1 MPEMTRT
8 GWILTGIVATIG
20 ALLIALVLFIAFFNW
35 NRARPWLGQRIGSSI
50 GRPVAING
58 DLTVDWLRNPD
69 ARGLSNW
76 IPWPR
81 FVARE
86 ISIANPDW
94 TKQPRFATVQEVR
107 FSLSPLAL
115 IGHTIDIPSLKLIGP
130 SVDIERD
137 KQGRDNWTFRFA
149 KGGPGGWKLDIGE
162 VALGAARIR
171 MDDDKLDLHMDFTVR
186 PLGKPIPFAEIVP
199 PASSARSSAPPP
211 HSSQQYYF
219 AWTAKGTW
227 RGADASGSGKLG
239 SVLAVSNASMP
250 FPLQADLR
258 LRDLHIDLA
267 GTLTDPVHLGA
278 LDLNL
283 KMSGESMSHLYA
295 LTGVALPPTK
305 PFTTR
310 GRLFARVH
318 QGIFKYDHFDGTVGH
333 SDIHGSATYTTAA
346 PRPKL
351 RATLTSNVLDFGD
364 LSPLIGADS
373 NAEKAKRGES
383 QKQPADK
390 LLPVER
396 FDTTR
401 WRAMDADVRFT
412 GKRIVRKSNL
422 PISNLSTHLVMDDG
436 VLVLDP
442 LALSAAGGDLKAH
455 IRLDGRKNPMHG
467 EATLSLRHLQL
478 SKLFPSVDLMHTSLG
493 QINGDAKLDGD
504 GNSVASLLGTSDG
517 EVKILINDGAVS
529 KLLLEEI
536 GLNVGNIIITKL
548 VGDKPEKLNCAAA
561 DLVAKQGVWRPQ
573 IFVIDTE
580 PMTIDVDGNINLA
593 DETLDLTIHPHS
605 KGVRVLSLRSPLYLR
620 GTLKHPDAGVE
631 KGPLLARGVGAAVL
645 GAVAAPVAALA
656 ALIAPSHDED
666 NACRGVIQAMR
677 KPATTRH

>member
-1 MPEMTRT
+1 MTRT
-8 GWILTGIVATIG
+8 GWILTWIVAAVG
-20 ALLIALVLFIAFFNW
+20 ALLIALVLFIALFNW
-35 NRARPWLGQRIGSSI
+35 NRARPWLDQRLGSSI

-69 ARGLSNW
+69 AHGLSNW

-81 FVARE
+81 FVARD

-94 TKQPRFATVQEVR
+94 AKQPRFATVQEVR

-115 IGHTIDIPSLKLIGP
+115 LGHTIDIPSLKLIGP
-130 SVDIERD
+130 SVDVERD
-137 KQGRDNWTFRFA
+137 KQDRDNWTFNFA
-149 KGGPGGWKLDIGE
+149 KGSGGKWKLDIGE
-162 VALGAARIR
+162 VALGAGKIR
-171 MDDDKLDLHMDFTVR
+171 MDDAKLDLHLDFTVT
-186 PLGKPIPFAEIVP
+186 PLGKPIPFSEIVP
-199 PASSARSSAPPP
+199 AKSSAPGSAPPP
-211 HSSQQYYF
+211 HSNQKYYF

-239 SVLAVSNASMP
+239 SVLALSNAATP

-258 LRDLHIDLA
+258 LRDLHIA
-267 GTLTDPVHLGA
+267 VVGTLTDPVHLGA
-278 LDLNL
+278 LDMDLE
-283 KMSGESMSHLYA
+283 MSGESMSHLYA

-305 PFTTR
+305 PFSTH

-318 QGIFKYDHFDGTVGH
+318 QGIFKYDHFDGKVGH
-333 SDIHGSATYTTAA
+333 SDLHGSATYATAG

-351 RATLTSNVLDFGD
+351 TATLTSNVLDFGD

-373 NAEKAKRGES
+373 NAAKAQRGES

-390 LLPVER
+390 LLPVET

-401 WRAMDADVRFT
+401 WRKMDADVHFT

-422 PISNLSTHLVMDDG
+422 PISDLSTHLVLDDG
-436 VLVLDP
+436 VLTLDP
-442 LALSAAGGDLKAH
+442 FALSAAGGDLKAN
-455 IRLDGRKNPMHG
+455 ITLDGRRNPMHG
-467 EATLSLRHLQL
+467 EATLSLRHLKL
-478 SKLFPSVDLMHTSLG
+478 NRLFPTVDLMHTSLG

-504 GNSVASLLGTSDG
+504 GNSVAGLLGTSDG
-517 EVKILINDGAVS
+517 EVKILINNGAVS

-536 GLNVGNIIITKL
+536 GLNIGNIIITKL

-573 IFVIDTE
+573 IFVIDTDT
-580 PMTIDVDGNINLA
+580 MTINVDGSINLA
-593 DETLDLTIHPHS
+593 NETLDMTIHPHS

-677 KPATTRH
+677 KPATQH

>member
-1 MPEMTRT
+1 MTRT
-8 GWILTGIVATIG
+8 GWILTWIVAAIG
-20 ALLIALVLFIAFFNW
+20 ALLIALVLFIALFNW
-35 NRARPWLGQRIGSSI
+35 NRARPWLGQKLSSSI
-50 GRPVAING
+50 GRPMAING

-69 ARGLSNW
+69 AHGLANW

-81 FVARE
+81 FVARD
-86 ISIANPDW
+86 ISIANPEW
-94 TKQPRFATVQEVR
+94 ARQRRFATVQEVR

-137 KQGRDNWTFRFA
+137 KEGRANWHFNFA
-149 KGGPGGWKLDIGE
+149 KGPGGKWKLDIGE
-162 VALGAARIR
+162 VALGAGKVR
-171 MDDDKLDLHMDFTVR
+171 MDDDKLDLHMDFTLQ
-186 PLGKPIPFAEIVP
+186 PLGKPIPFSEIMP
-199 PASSARSSAPPP
+199 PASGARSSAPPP
-211 HSSQQYYF
+211 HSDQKYYF

-227 RGADASGSGKLG
+227 RGANASGSGKLG
-239 SVLAVSNASMP
+239 SVLAMSDASMP

-258 LRDLHIDLA
+258 LRDLHIA
-267 GTLTDPVHLGA
+267 VVGTLTDPAHLGA
-278 LDLNL
+278 LDMNL
-283 KMSGESMSHLYA
+283 EMSGESMSHLYA

-305 PFTTR
+305 LFTTR
-310 GRLFARVH
+310 GRLFAKVH
-318 QGIFKYDHFDGTVGH
+318 EGIFKYQHFDGKVGN
-333 SDIHGSATYTTAA
+333 SDIHGSATYATAGA
-346 PRPKL
+346 RPKL
-351 RATLTSNVLDFGD
+351 TATLTSNVLDFGD

-373 NAEKAKRGES
+373 NAAKARRGEP

-390 LLPVER
+390 LLPVEK

-401 WRAMDADVRFT
+401 WRKMDADVHFT

-422 PISNLSTHLVMDDG
+422 PISDLSAHLVMDDG
-436 VLVLDP
+436 VLTLDP
-442 LALSAAGGDLKAH
+442 LALSAAGGDLTAH
-455 IRLDGRKNPMHG
+455 IRMEGRKDPMHG
-467 EATLSLRHLQL
+467 EATLSLRHLKL
-478 SKLFPSVDLMHTSLG
+478 GKLFPTVNLMHTSLG
-493 QINGDAKLDGD
+493 EINGDAKLDGD
-504 GNSVASLLGTSDG
+504 GNSVATLLGTSDG
-517 EVKILINDGAVS
+517 EVKILIDDGEVS
-529 KLLLEEI
+529 KLLVEEI

-561 DLVAKQGVWRPQ
+561 DIVAKQGLWRPQ

-580 PMTIDVDGNINLA
+580 TMTINVEGSIDLA

-605 KGVRVLSLRSPLYLR
+605 KGVRILSLRSPLYLR

-666 NACRGVIQAMR
+666 NACRGVIEAMR
-677 KPATTRH
+677 KPAKKR

>member
-1 MPEMTRT
+1 MTRT
-8 GWILTGIVATIG
+8 GWILTWIVAAIG
-20 ALLIALVLFIAFFNW
+20 ALLIALVLFIALFNW
-35 NRARPWLGQRIGSSI
+35 NRARPWLGQKLSSSI
-50 GRPVAING
+50 GRPMAING

-69 ARGLSNW
+69 AHGLANW

-81 FVARE
+81 FIARD
-86 ISIANPDW
+86 ISIANPEW
-94 TKQPRFATVQEVR
+94 AKQRRFATVQEVR

-137 KQGRDNWTFRFA
+137 KEGRANWHFNFA
-149 KGGPGGWKLDIGE
+149 KGPGGKWKLDIGE
-162 VALGAARIR
+162 VALGAGKVR
-171 MDDDKLDLHMDFTVR
+171 MDNDKLDLHMDFTLQ
-186 PLGKPIPFAEIVP
+186 PLGKPIPFSEIMP
-199 PASSARSSAPPP
+199 PASSAGASAPPP
-211 HSSQQYYF
+211 HSDQKYYF

-227 RGADASGSGKLG
+227 RGADASGNGKLG
-239 SVLAVSNASMP
+239 SVLAMSDASMP

-258 LRDLHIDLA
+258 LRDLHIA
-267 GTLTDPVHLGA
+267 VVGTLTDPVHLGA
-278 LDLNL
+278 LDMNL
-283 KMSGESMSHLYA
+283 EMSGESMSHLYA

-310 GRLFARVH
+310 GRLFAKVH
-318 QGIFKYDHFDGTVGH
+318 EGIFKYQRFDGKVGH
-333 SDIHGSATYTTAA
+333 SDLHGSATYATAGA
-346 PRPKL
+346 RPKL
-351 RATLTSNVLDFGD
+351 TATLTSNVLDFGD

-373 NAEKAKRGES
+373 NAAKAKRGEP

-390 LLPVER
+390 LLPVEK

-401 WRAMDADVRFT
+401 WRKMDADVRFT

-422 PISNLSTHLVMDDG
+422 PISDLSAHLVMDDG
-436 VLVLDP
+436 VLTLDP
-442 LALSAAGGDLKAH
+442 LALSAAGGDLTAH
-455 IRLDGRKNPMHG
+455 IRLDGRKDPMHG
-467 EATLSLRHLQL
+467 EATLSLRHLKL
-478 SKLFPSVDLMHTSLG
+478 SKLFPTVHLMHTSLG
-493 QINGDAKLDGD
+493 EINGDAKLDGD
-504 GNSVASLLGTSDG
+504 GNSVAALLGTSDG
-517 EVKILINDGAVS
+517 EVKILIDDGEVS
-529 KLLLEEI
+529 KLLVEEI

-561 DLVAKQGVWRPQ
+561 DIVAKQGLWRPQ

-580 PMTIDVDGNINLA
+580 TMTINVEGSIDLA

-605 KGVRVLSLRSPLYLR
+605 KGVRILSLRSPLYLR

-666 NACRGVIQAMR
+666 NACRGVIEAMR
-677 KPATTRH
+677 KPAKKR

>member
-1 MPEMTRT
+1 MTRT
-8 GWILTGIVATIG
+8 GWILTWIVAAIG
-20 ALLIALVLFIAFFNW
+20 ALLIALVLFIALFNW
-35 NRARPWLGQRIGSSI
+35 NRARPWLGQKLSSSI
-50 GRPVAING
+50 GRPMAING

-69 ARGLSNW
+69 AHGLANW

-81 FVARE
+81 FVARD
-86 ISIANPDW
+86 ISIANPEW
-94 TKQPRFATVQEVR
+94 ARQRRFATVQEVR

-137 KQGRDNWTFRFA
+137 KEGRANWHFNFA
-149 KGGPGGWKLDIGE
+149 KGPGGKWKLDIGE
-162 VALGAARIR
+162 VALGAGKVR
-171 MDDDKLDLHMDFTVR
+171 MDDDKLDLHMDFTLQ
-186 PLGKPIPFAEIVP
+186 PLGKPIPFSEIMP
-199 PASSARSSAPPP
+199 PASGARSSAPPP
-211 HSSQQYYF
+211 HSDQKYYF

-227 RGADASGSGKLG
+227 RGANASGSGKLG
-239 SVLAVSNASMP
+239 SVLAMSDASMP

-258 LRDLHIDLA
+258 LRDLHIA
-267 GTLTDPVHLGA
+267 VVGTLTDPVHLGA
-278 LDLNL
+278 LDMNL
-283 KMSGESMSHLYA
+283 EMSGESMSHLYA

-305 PFTTR
+305 PFSTR
-310 GRLFARVH
+310 GRLFAKVH
-318 QGIFKYDHFDGTVGH
+318 EGIFKYQHFDGKVGN
-333 SDIHGSATYTTAA
+333 SDIHGSATYATAGA
-346 PRPKL
+346 RPKL
-351 RATLTSNVLDFGD
+351 TATLTSNVLDFGD

-373 NAEKAKRGES
+373 NAAKARRGEP

-390 LLPVER
+390 LLPVEK

-401 WRAMDADVRFT
+401 WRKMDADVRFT

-422 PISNLSTHLVMDDG
+422 PISDLSAHLVMDDG
-436 VLVLDP
+436 VLTLDP
-442 LALSAAGGDLKAH
+442 LALSAAGGDLTAH
-455 IRLDGRKNPMHG
+455 IRLDGRKDPMHG
-467 EATLSLRHLQL
+467 EATLSLRHLKL
-478 SKLFPSVDLMHTSLG
+478 SKLFPTVHLMHTSLG
-493 QINGDAKLDGD
+493 EINGDAKLDGD
-504 GNSVASLLGTSDG
+504 GNSVATLLGTSDG
-517 EVKILINDGAVS
+517 EVKILIDDGEVS
-529 KLLLEEI
+529 KLLVEEI

-561 DLVAKQGVWRPQ
+561 DIVAKQGLWRPQ

-580 PMTIDVDGNINLA
+580 TMTINVEGSIDLA

-605 KGVRVLSLRSPLYLR
+605 KGVRILSLRSPLYLR

-666 NACRGVIQAMR
+666 NACRGVIEAMR
-677 KPATTRH
+677 KPAKKR

>member
-1 MPEMTRT
+1 MTRT
-8 GWILTGIVATIG
+8 GWILTWIVAAIG
-20 ALLIALVLFIAFFNW
+20 ALLVALVLFIALFNW
-35 NRARPWLGQRIGSSI
+35 NRARPWLGQKLGSSI
-50 GRPVAING
+50 GRPMAING

-69 ARGLSNW
+69 THGLSNW

-81 FVARE
+81 FVARD

-94 TKQPRFATVQEVR
+94 AKQRRFATVQEVR

-137 KQGRDNWTFRFA
+137 KQGRANWHFDFA
-149 KGGPGGWKLDIGE
+149 KGSGGKWKLDIGE
-162 VALGAARIR
+162 VALGAGRIR
-171 MDDDKLDLHMDFTVR
+171 MDDDTLDLHMDFTVQ
-186 PLGKPIPFAEIVP
+186 PLGKPIPFSEIMP
-199 PASSARSSAPPP
+199 PASGARSSAPPP
-211 HSSQQYYF
+211 HSDQKYYF

-227 RGADASGSGKLG
+227 RGANASGSGKLG
-239 SVLAVSNASMP
+239 SVLAMSNASMP

-258 LRDLHIDLA
+258 LRDLHIA
-267 GTLTDPVHLGA
+267 VVGTLTDPVHLGA
-278 LDLNL
+278 LDMNL
-283 KMSGESMSHLYA
+283 EMSGESMSHLYA

-310 GRLFARVH
+310 GRLFAKVH
-318 QGIFKYDHFDGTVGH
+318 EGVFKYERFDGKVGH
-333 SDIHGSATYTTAA
+333 SDLHGSATYTTAGA
-346 PRPKL
+346 RPKL
-351 RATLTSNVLDFGD
+351 TATLTSNVLDFGD

-373 NAEKAKRGES
+373 NAAKAKRGES

-390 LLPVER
+390 LLPVEK

-401 WRAMDADVRFT
+401 WRTMDADVRFT

-422 PISNLSTHLVMDDG
+422 PISDLSAHLVMDNG
-436 VLVLDP
+436 TLTLDP
-442 LALSAAGGDLKAH
+442 IALSAAGGDLEAH
-455 IRLDGRKNPMHG
+455 IKLDGRKDPMHG
-467 EATLSLRHLQL
+467 EATLSLRHLKL
-478 SKLFPSVDLMHTSLG
+478 NKLFPTVDLMHTSLG

-504 GNSVASLLGTSDG
+504 GNSVATLLGTSDG
-517 EVKILINDGAVS
+517 EVKILINDGAIS

-548 VGDKPEKLNCAAA
+548 VGDEPEKLNCAAA
-561 DLVAKQGVWRPQ
+561 DLVAKQGLWRPQ

-580 PMTIDVDGNINLA
+580 PMTIDVDGSINLA
-593 DETLDLTIHPHS
+593 NETLDLTIHPHS

-656 ALIAPSHDED
+656 ALIAPSHDEE
-666 NACRGVIQAMR
+666 NACRGVIEAMR
-677 KPATTRH
+677 KPAKKR